1 MTTPLLKEESP
12 MAAATDPMNAMGHPI
27 PSEGREA
34 GYRACREMGL
44 NGAEA
49 WELTGRVASCME
61 RDQPYEAER
70 IALALPLDVTGYYR
84 LAATLL
90 ASVEDR

>member
-1 MTTPLLKEESP
+1 MSVK
-12 MAAATDPMNAMGHPI
+12 TDPMNAMGHPI

-44 NGAEA
+44 DSGDA
-49 WELTGRVASCME
+49 WELTGKVASLME
-61 RDQPYEAER
+61 RDQPYEAQR
-70 IALALPLDVTGYYR
+70 IALASPLDLTGYYR

-90 ASVEDR
+90 ASVDMEGA

>member
-1 MTTPLLKEESP
+1 MTV
-12 MAAATDPMNAMGHPI
+12 ATDPMNAMGRPI

-44 NGAEA
+44 EAADA
-49 WELTGRVASCME
+49 WELTGRVASLME
-61 RDQPYEAER
+61 RDQPYEAEKVG
-70 IALALPLDVTGYYR
+70 LDSKLDLTGYYR

-90 ASVEDR
+90 ASVEVAT